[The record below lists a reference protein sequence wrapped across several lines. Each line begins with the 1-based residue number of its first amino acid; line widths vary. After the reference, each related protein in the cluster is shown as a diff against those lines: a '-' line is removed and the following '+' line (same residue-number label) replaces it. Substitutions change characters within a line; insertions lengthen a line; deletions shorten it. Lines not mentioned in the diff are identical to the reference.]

1 MGIAVEAMI
10 VARPVAALA
19 VVMIVAPATAA
30 AVDMIEARPV
40 AALAAVDMIAAP
52 ATAAAVLAVETA
64 ETAVVVAEGI
74 AGVVEAGIKAE
85 EENLPAPGLARA
97 SPDCDVADSECQP
110 QAKRA
115 IRKPA
120 DRPQVVRTES
130 MLQRCNRSPTKLLYR
145 SR

>member
-10 VARPVAALA
+10 AARPVAALA
-19 VVMIVAPATAA
+19 VVMIV
-30 AVDMIEARPV
+30 
-40 AALAAVDMIAAP
+40 AP

-120 DRPQVVRTES
+120 DRPQVFRTES

>member
-10 VARPVAALA
+10 AARPVAALA

-30 AVDMIEARPV
+30 AVDMIEAHPV

-130 MLQRCNRSPTKLLYR
+130 MLQRCNRSPTKLPYR